1 MADIVQQKN
10 SVFTERVKQQ
20 PKTILN
26 PFHRDNSQIGKNS
39 RKKKSFN
46 LIVKTKKEC
55 EGRYI
60 LRQKIKP
67 GYDGKKKIKPG
78 YKGKKKN
85 LDVKASKK
93 SKLDI

>member
-1 MADIVQQKN
+1 MLILDISNQG
-10 SVFTERVKQQ
+10 
-20 PKTILN
+20 
-26 PFHRDNSQIGKNS
+26 D
-39 RKKKSFN
+39 
-46 LIVKTKKEC
+46 
-55 EGRYI
+55 GRYCSTEKQNRNI

-78 YKGKKKN
+78 YEGKKKN